1 MQNKYQEK
9 LYETKNTTIE
19 VLTNSDMIFLSN
31 EWIVVQSIVKD

>member
-9 LYETKNTTIE
+9 LYETKNTIIE
-19 VLTNSDMIFLSN
+19 VLTNFDMMFLSN